1 MKTYKEKLEEVKQL
15 NEGDIFYD
23 DCGESYVFISAT
35 KKNIKCNVHNTNYI
49 KSIPIV
55 TFNTTDL
62 TKSKQVFFESA
73 NNVKVIP
80 KNPKLV
86 KCQKGWGEM
95 DIFLS
100 MMLEMKMIEAFG
112 SEKFKKIE
120 EEHDINVLVEY
131 LTFYRYAHTS
141 VLETLLFQVKRIVED
156 FEDIEDIEVS
166 KIDYN
171 EIKNKFFY
179 ILLPKN
185 QTTSS
190 RIRRWSLLNGKEISI
205 LKGSNQE
212 VVNNRYSLTR
222 IIDFL
227 YNEEDENIRRYII
240 KKVFSKIAE

>member
-35 KKNIKCNVHNTNYI
+35 KKNIKCNMHNFNYI

-62 TKSKQVFFESA
+62 TKSKQVFFEST

-86 KCQKGWGEM
+86 KCKKGWGEM

-120 EEHDINVLVEY
+120 EEHDVNVLVEY
-131 LTFYRYAHTS
+131 LIFYRYARTS

-156 FEDIEDIEVS
+156 FEDIEVS
-166 KIDYN
+166 KIDDN

-179 ILLPKN
+179 VLLPKN

-227 YNEEDENIRRYII
+227 YNEEDENIRRYIV
-240 KKVFSKIAE
+240 KKVFSRITE